1 MRRVFRLEYLDEDHT
16 SQELELKLFCHHAA
30 SALYRSITEKHSF
43 YLCET
48 VRSSVTDQF
57 IRDLKGT
64 IISMF
69 NEDTEHGKRYVF
81 DIQRTCREVYDNS
94 RRILHAKGVEIS
106 TFECPKEVDV
116 DVLLE
121 KQASHEQ
128 MMDSVVEQRIKDAL
142 NCRICMDREV
152 DMVFNC
158 GHMFCA
164 DCSGRCERCPV
175 CRSEVTAVNKVFLP
189 TELRSYSSGA
199 KSKGDVV

>member
-1 MRRVFRLEYLDEDHT
+1 MRRVFRLEYLDEDHQ
-16 SQELELKLFCHHAA
+16 SQELELKLMCHHAA

-106 TFECPKEVDV
+106 TFECPKEADV
-116 DVLLE
+116 DAMLE
-121 KQASHEQ
+121 KQESQEKL
-128 MMDSVVEQRIKDAL
+128 MESVVEKKISDAL
-142 NCRICMDREV
+142 NCRICMDCEV

-164 DCSGRCERCPV
+164 GCSEKCERCPV
-175 CRSEVTAVNKVFLP
+175 CRSEITAINKVFLP
-189 TELRSYSSGA
+189 TELRNYSSSA
-199 KSKGDVV
+199 KSKTIV